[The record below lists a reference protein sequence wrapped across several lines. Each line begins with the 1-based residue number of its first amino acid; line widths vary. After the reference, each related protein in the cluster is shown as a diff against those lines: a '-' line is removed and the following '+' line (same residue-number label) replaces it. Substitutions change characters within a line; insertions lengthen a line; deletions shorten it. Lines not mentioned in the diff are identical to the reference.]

1 MKKLSLL
8 LLVAVFFAACGT
20 TPEKSAQKLIK
31 AYMPTVIENYEP
43 GTFDTLDS
51 VFSRLE
57 CNPEYVK
64 MQENLVAGQES
75 LAQAEEQ
82 IANYKPKQEA
92 YEVLSTQIENAK
104 NLIEEAQAWID
115 SAKANFMP
123 EFVGYTMNHEYTFTN
138 EEGEKVV
145 ANKDFFINPELTE
158 IKVCEKEC
166 QKDK

>member
-43 GTFDTLDS
+43 GTFGTLDS

-82 IANYKPKQEA
+82 IASFFMFSVILFSLMLLFNKSCKTSKS
-92 YEVLSTQIENAK
+92 LSFTSLSSITTAAPSFDKDNA
-104 NLIEEAQAWID
+104 
-115 SAKANFMP
+115 
-123 EFVGYTMNHEYTFTN
+123 
-138 EEGEKVV
+138 
-145 ANKDFFINPELTE
+145 FI
-158 IKVCEKEC
+158 I
-166 QKDK
+166 